1 MSKDP
6 RSAASARASHASE
19 PAASAASAVSA
30 ASVDPARSVAPRL
43 APRLVAL
50 ALGGACLLSGLDA
63 ALLRLGAWAPVD
75 AAALAAFHGPLMLV
89 GFLGTVIGLERAVA
103 ARTNWAFLSPAGSSL
118 GCLSLVAGVPEPV
131 GQVLALLGSA
141 ALCAVYV
148 HVHRRVASIAVDIE
162 AMGAIALTLGNL
174 LWLRGTAIE
183 VCVPLW
189 LLFPVLTVVGE
200 RLELARVAFVG
211 TVVEEIVRALSAAAL
226 LGACMLGVAGA
237 ARLVIGPALLAL
249 AVVMA
254 RYDVARRTIR
264 ATGAVRFAAAAML
277 AGYFWLAVSGL
288 AWSLGPLDGG
298 SGGASGSQGNYD
310 IIIHSIA
317 LGYAF
322 SMILAHAP
330 TIIPAIV
337 HRRLPYHRAMWL
349 PYALLHVGLMVR
361 VAARVRAGIAETAE
375 GAVWRAGGVL
385 GVLAVLVFLLLTVTR
400 VAAAGRLGTAR
411 PAESAGPA
419 AETAGPAE
427 SARAG
432 ADPTAGTAR
441 GNE

>member
-6 RSAASARASHASE
+6 RSAASDQISGASQPAVSSAST
-19 PAASAASAVSA
+19 ASA
-30 ASVDPARSVAPRL
+30 DPARSGAPRL

-103 ARTNWAFLSPAGSSL
+103 ARTNWAFLSPAGSAL

-148 HVHRRVASIAVDIE
+148 HVHRRVASIAVDVE

-174 LWLRGTAIE
+174 LWLRGMAIE
-183 VCVPLW
+183 TCVPLW

-200 RLELARVAFVG
+200 RLELARIAFVG
-211 TVVEEIVRALSAAAL
+211 GAVEEVVRALSAASL
-226 LGACMLGVAGA
+226 MGACMLAVTGT

-277 AGYFWLAVSGL
+277 AGYFWLAVAGL
-288 AWSLGPLDGG
+288 AWSLGPLD
-298 SGGASGSQGNYD
+298 AAYDNYD

-361 VAARVRAGIAETAE
+361 VVARLRAGVAELAE
-375 GAVWRAGGVL
+375 GTVWRAGGVL
-385 GVLAVLVFLLLTVTR
+385 GVVAVLVFLLLTVAR
-400 VAAAGRLGTAR
+400 VATAGRIGAGR
-411 PAESAGPA
+411 PAWATGPA
-419 AETAGPAE
+419 DPGGPTEPGEPAE
-427 SARAG
+427 PAGSVGAG